1 MKSKN
6 TMKISVSKFLLLI
19 LAACAL
25 LSCEQNHSDATS
37 KNSRHTKKIESFVRD
52 TSAYAVVVDTSV
64 HDSAFREEI
73 VPVNQG
79 GFTEYFAREANS
91 ETKFFY
97 AYSDS
102 VSPFVKYHS
111 ERPTFV
117 DLVALAYANHYAMEI
132 NPDDIW
138 LMILDGFRL
147 HVKNNRE
154 TLKDRFV
161 GPAVDTN
168 IVVSADWLTLE
179 SAHEEWY
186 GVIEDLFDSL
196 QEKMPSETG
205 APLRTKFSTTS
216 PIDYNISRSMV
227 LAVAS
232 EYYTYSTMTLCGIP
246 KIKINGTKA
255 DWNLLKDSFNKL
267 ATRLDM
273 EWWSQQ
279 LNPVLDEFINVF
291 DGLNNLTFWKNIYKL
306 YKPEGCR
313 NPEFSGWI
321 SKFYPYLSSNRFDD
335 NDFKK
340 RTEWEKNIDF
350 QYLPKVVTSVDI
362 KWDYL
367 GRFIP
372 LKLYTGFVGIQ
383 VDTVTN
389 ILKASRGY
397 ALRSQCTWC
406 NMEKVASTLKFVP
419 GKPYRLQ
426 DFIAISDSMNVYDKN
441 GLAFA
446 THDRKEIENFAM
458 SLNYDFEDFDV
469 YLPHRFD
476 DGEKQILSVNLFK
489 DGKLLNHVI
498 YQTLSDFPEI
508 GVMWTFQGRVAFR
521 NKKTVESFFKERN
534 ISLEGEVD
542 EFKYE
547 KDLPKLNV
555 EIFVEP
561 FTAIDSLSIKKN
573 NREREEL
580 FVKGLEM
587 TCKWRLERAF
597 YRHYKNDFNLSVD
610 AEIIYDDDGRV
621 SNVVMNT
628 EHPVY
633 KDFLNEVKSIL
644 YYGYKYPKEMKDG
657 YYKHIIHDLSAVK
670 SLKVHLAFSKD
681 YRMVCKQNGQISK
694 DSVDIIGTHE
704 RDAKKDL
711 CSEITFSKDLATGDI
726 IRYMCTE
733 FNKKT
738 KDPCREKVSSK
749 NPATKG
755 LYRAVCDEKRKKK
768 DGDSQDRPFVNQRYD
783 KQYAVYGWLNDS
795 LSNKVSLK
803 IPPCFVEE

>member
-19 LAACAL
+19 LAACVL
-25 LSCEQNHSDATS
+25 LSCEQNRSDATS
-37 KNSRHTKKIESFVRD
+37 KTSKFVKETTGFVRD
-52 TSAYAVVVDTSV
+52 TSAYAMVVDTSV
-64 HDSAFREEI
+64 HDTVFHGEI
-73 VPVNQG
+73 VPVEQG

-91 ETKFFY
+91 ETKIFY

-102 VSPFVKYHS
+102 ISPFVKYHS

-117 DLVALAYANHYAMEI
+117 DLVAFAYAYHYAMEI
-132 NPDDIW
+132 SPDDIW

-154 TLKDRFV
+154 ALKDRFV

-168 IVVSADWLTLE
+168 IVVEANGLTLE

-186 GVIEDLFDSL
+186 GVIMDFFDSL
-196 QEKMPSETG
+196 QEKLPAETG
-205 APLRTKFSTTS
+205 IPLRTKFSTTS

-232 EYYTYSTMTLCGIP
+232 EYYTYSAMTLCGIP

-267 ATRLDM
+267 AARLDM
-273 EWWSQQ
+273 EWWSQH
-279 LNPVLDEFINVF
+279 LNPILDEFINVF
-291 DGLNNLTFWKNIYKL
+291 DGQNNLTFWKNIYKL
-306 YKPEGCR
+306 YSPEGCR

-321 SKFYPYLSSNRFDD
+321 SKFYPYLSNNRFDD
-335 NDFKK
+335 NNFKK

-350 QYLPKVVTSVDI
+350 QYLPKVVTSIDI
-362 KWDYL
+362 KWNYF
-367 GRFIP
+367 GRLIP
-372 LKLYTGFVGIQ
+372 LNLYTGFVGIQ

-397 ALRSQCTWC
+397 ALRSLCTWC
-406 NMEKVASTLKFVP
+406 DMEKVAKTLKFVP
-419 GKPYRLQ
+419 GKPHHLQ
-426 DFIAISDSMNVYDKN
+426 DFIAISDSMNIYDKN

-458 SLNYDFEDFDV
+458 SLNYDYEVFDV
-469 YLPHRFD
+469 YLPHRFKD
-476 DGEKQILSVNLFK
+476 DEKQILSVNLFK
-489 DGKLLNHVI
+489 NGKLLNHVI
-498 YQTLSDFPEI
+498 YQTHPVFPEI
-508 GVMWTFQGRVAFR
+508 GEMWTLQGKVVFK
-521 NKKTVESFFKERN
+521 NKKSVESFFKERN
-534 ISLEGEVD
+534 VSLEGEVD

-555 EIFVEP
+555 EIFIDT
-561 FTAIDSLSIKKN
+561 FTVADGTPIEEKY
-573 NREREEL
+573 REREKFFIENL
-580 FVKGLEM
+580 GR

-633 KDFLNEVKSIL
+633 GAFLNEIKSIL
-644 YYGYKYPKEMKDG
+644 YYGYKYPKEMIDG
-657 YYKHIIHDLSAVK
+657 YYKHIFEKLRAFK
-670 SLKVHLAFSKD
+670 SLKVHLVFSKD
-681 YRMVCKQNGQISK
+681 HRMVCKRNGRVSK
-694 DSVDIIGTHE
+694 DSVDIIGTRE

-711 CSEITFSKDLATGDI
+711 CSEITFSKDLASGDI

-733 FNKKT
+733 INKKT
-738 KDPCREKVSSK
+738 KDPCREMASTK
-749 NPATKG
+749 NPAAKS
-755 LYRAVCDEKRKKK
+755 LFRRACEEKRKKK
-768 DGDSQDRPFVNQRYD
+768 DDDSQDRAVVNQRYE
-783 KQYAVYGWLNDS
+783 KHYAVYGWLNDS
-795 LSNKVSLK
+795 LSNMVSLK